1 MNIPVNPQII
11 KDFCVKFS
19 EKDFE
24 WLEQEVFRS
33 VMELGRLIM
42 KECLE
47 SLDVVL
53 MSMSDTK
60 VYRNK
65 GFRKTTIK
73 TLLGEVEYMRR
84 MYLYLEE
91 ENQKKYVYLL
101 DEYMNLDKIGFISST
116 LSRLIV
122 NGTTQNHFRNAAESI
137 SSLTGLRIS
146 HQACWNIT
154 QKAGEMVLREH
165 RKDAVKAKEHA
176 GEGKIAT
183 PILYEEKDGIYLHIQ
198 GKDREK
204 SIKGSLEMKVGIA
217 YDGVR
222 KKKTKKGF
230 RRVLD
235 NKVAYAG
242 FERSKEFRKN
252 VDGVI
257 GSVFDVK
264 TIKQWVLNGDGGNWI
279 RNSKR
284 KNGIYVLDE
293 FHRNKALTEN
303 LNGPGIDA
311 IRNEVRDLLY
321 KGEVDKV
328 LEILEA
334 CIESTEDEKEQEKR
348 RKLYNYF
355 LENKEGLIDYR
366 KRGIVVE
373 PTRSEEIHH
382 ANLGSM
388 ESNIFTLIGNRM
400 KGKRMSWSVNGGNN
414 MAALLC
420 LLHTG
425 RMDRLFNNS
434 TEWQPEEEEVEY
446 PLPLSASQVPERVG
460 KGKLFYKNADLTDSV
475 EYDFLMKIAH
485 GNML

>member
-11 KDFCVKFS
+11 KDFCEKFS

-33 VMELGRLIM
+33 VMRLGRQIM
-42 KECLE
+42 MECLE
-47 SLDVVL
+47 SLDLVL
-53 MSMSDTK
+53 MSLSDTK

-73 TLLGEVEYMRR
+73 TLLGEVEYTRR
-84 MYLYLEE
+84 MYQKLEE
-91 ENQKKYVYLL
+91 ENQKTYVYLL
-101 DEYMNLDKIGFISST
+101 DEYMGLDKIGFISST

-146 HQACWNIT
+146 HQACWNVT

-165 RKDAVKAKEHA
+165 RKDAVKAKAQA
-176 GEGKIAT
+176 GEGTIVT

-198 GKDREK
+198 GKDRKKTGKE
-204 SIKGSLEMKVGIA
+204 SMEMKVGIA

-222 KKKTKKGF
+222 KEKTKKGY
-230 RRVLD
+230 RRILD

-242 FERSKEFRKN
+242 FEGAKEFREKI
-252 VDGVI
+252 DGVI
-257 GSVFDVK
+257 GSVYK
-264 TIKQWVLNGDGGNWI
+264 TKEINQWILNGDGGGWI

-284 KNGIYVLDE
+284 KDGIYVLDE
-293 FHRNKALTEN
+293 FHRNKALTEKMSAPE
-303 LNGPGIDA
+303 LKEIKK
-311 IRNEVRDLLY
+311 EVHDLLY
-321 KGEVDKV
+321 KGEAEKA
-328 LEILEA
+328 LGILAA
-334 CIESTEDEKEQEKR
+334 CAESIEDENEKKKVQE
-348 RKLYNYF
+348 LYEYF

-366 KRGIVVE
+366 KRGLEIQ
-373 PTRSEEIHH
+373 PTRSKEIHH

-420 LLHTG
+420 LQHTG
-425 RMDRLFNNS
+425 RMGRLFNNS
-434 TEWQPEEEEVEY
+434 AEWHPQEEEEEY

-475 EYDFLMKIAH
+475 AYDFLMKIAH